1 MRTLC
6 GILMVA
12 FVVNART
19 QERPQ
24 APKSPGFV
32 VLHFA
37 PASSATPAS
46 ACQPEGKSGGSDRTL
61 LRESRAPNGV
71 QLAVSG
77 QVALR
82 FKASTSARQ
91 IDSLIAATGVEVFTA
106 ADRASCRRYVLAVA
120 RAQED
125 ASVIANKLQA
135 SGLVVY
141 AIPDLSAGRSEGIT
155 LDSFFVDPRAL
166 RALDRNVGAGDP
178 PPSKYAMG
186 QVLSEYTGPLM
197 RIDGGALSAQLAG
210 VSSSSSAVD
219 FVKSHGITTLRL
231 DIPAQTSVPSA
242 PSVRVILYALNG
254 TLVRQLVNETLQSG
268 RYLVGWDGMDDKGRR
283 VQPGV
288 YVAVMTAGSFSETHR
303 LVVR

>member
-6 GILMVA
+6 GILMVTFA
-12 FVVNART
+12 ASAQT

-24 APKSPGFV
+24 APKSPGYV

-37 PASSATPAS
+37 PAAS
-46 ACQPEGKSGGSDRTL
+46 AAPAGACQSERKHATSARTL

-71 QLAVSG
+71 QLAVTG

-82 FKASTSARQ
+82 FKASTSERQ

-106 ADRASCRRYVLAVA
+106 ADRATCRRYVLALA
-120 RAQED
+120 RAQD
-125 ASVIANKLQA
+125 DVSAIANKLQA

-155 LDSFFVDPRAL
+155 LDSFFVDPAAL
-166 RALDRNVGAGDP
+166 RALDRSVATADA

-186 QVLSEYTGPLM
+186 QVLSDYTGPVM
-197 RIDGGALSAQLAG
+197 RVDGAALSAQLVG
-210 VSSSSSAVD
+210 VNSSSTAVD
-219 FVKSHGITTLRL
+219 FVKSHGISTLRL
-231 DIPAQTSVPSA
+231 DIPAQASV

-254 TLVRQLVNETLQSG
+254 TPVRQLVNETLQAG

-288 YVAVMTAGSFSETHR
+288 YVAVMTAGSFRETHR